1 MVNKSKKGNYTRRSS
16 RKTKTLGGEKGE
28 KGENFLNEVNEVV
41 KKFGQLRLPEVG
53 LYETSN
59 KYNDKVIEAE
69 VDYNKGI
76 KKILQNMKD
85 VGQTDKCGI
94 TGTFGALKDTNCEA
108 KKYKGYLILKII
120 SEELIKPSEELNR
133 RATRR
138 YNAQVKKKQDIIGIL
153 YRIDKKLPQTRLE
166 KRDRLLAESNKM
178 QIYYE
183 KQETI
188 VKSFEKLKNDSE
200 NLKTEF
206 EGLKDHYEKKVEE
219 KKRHI
224 EPGKAMIIDGSV
236 ENIEEEIKQTMMGN
250 ASRKK
255 MNKDAIKKQE
265 DVSNQRLETIQEE
278 EEEKE
283 TGGRKTKR
291 RRRNKRKTRRV
302 KKH

>member
-1 MVNKSKKGNYTRRSS
+1 MTYC
-16 RKTKTLGGEKGE
+16 L
-28 KGENFLNEVNEVV
+28 
-41 KKFGQLRLPEVG
+41 
-53 LYETSN
+53 
-59 KYNDKVIEAE
+59 
-69 VDYNKGI
+69 
-76 KKILQNMKD
+76 
-85 VGQTDKCGI
+85 
-94 TGTFGALKDTNCEA
+94 
-108 KKYKGYLILKII
+108 
-120 SEELIKPSEELNR
+120 EL
-133 RATRR
+133 
-138 YNAQVKKKQDIIGIL
+138 KKKKEQL
-153 YRIDKKLPQTRLE
+153 QKRFEKEKLRKLIDYGKQMKS
-166 KRDRLLAESNKM
+166 D
-178 QIYYE
+178 YE

-224 EPGKAMIIDGSV
+224 ETGKAMIIDNNV
-236 ENIEEEIKQTMMGN
+236 ANIEEEIKKTMIGN

-265 DVSNQRLETIQEE
+265 DVSNTGLETIQEEEEEEE